1 MCLEIEK
8 VLREGIKNSLRKW
21 RSKRA
26 KSTTT
31 FHPEAS
37 TIMTDMLTYF
47 ENWKMNG
54 RINNENENQEDLP
67 LSNSNNEGNRAS
79 NLTATKVKLSSV
91 GSIPYSVI
99 RQIEEKITN
108 RLKNILHSYV
118 MRGYPLSMPYTD
130 LNTILTTIKLCCLH
144 EIRHPDILFI
154 LSVRC
159 FPLWNGLFS
168 LWIFLGTLEK
178 ERN

>member
-8 VLREGIKNSLRKW
+8 ILRDGIKNSLRKW

-26 KSTTT
+26 KSVTT

-37 TIMTDMLTYF
+37 TIMTDMLSYF
-47 ENWKMNG
+47 ELWKMHG
-54 RINNENENQEDLP
+54 RINTNGNDNIDENLLEN
-67 LSNSNNEGNRAS
+67 NNEVNRQS
-79 NLTATKVKLSSV
+79 NISATRVKLNSV
-91 GSIPYSVI
+91 GSMPYSVI
-99 RQIEEKITN
+99 RSIEEKITN
-108 RLKNILHSYV
+108 RLKNILHSYI
-118 MRGYPLSMPYTD
+118 MRGFPINLPYTD
-130 LNTILTTIKLCCLH
+130 MNTILTTIKLCCLH
-144 EIRHPDILFI
+144 EIKHPDVLFI

-159 FPLWNGLFS
+159 FPLYNGLFS